1 MPLKGFICPDGERI
15 TIDDCLKEG
24 GCRRNDRC
32 ASRTY
37 LHMASSERPW
47 TGVPSTTMLINGTM
61 LANLRLSQPYYVSPD
76 SRAFMLHGTMAHA
89 KLTVEDDYS
98 LIEEKLDGAGT
109 EVTGIFDIY
118 EEENGVRKL
127 IDTKTSGSYKV
138 MKALGFYSYYEP
150 TGEVFKSGKRK
161 GEPKMRKMQGQSDD
175 EKDVWEWQLQLNMY
189 RIQLERLGFPVDR
202 LQIQC
207 IPRDGG
213 TYIATSRGV
222 LKNVYLF
229 DIDFLPDDQVLEY
242 FKRKRRALLYA
253 LRYGWTKPC
262 SAKENWDGIRCAR
275 FCEVAQHCPYGKYL
289 VKEKEKLA
297 MPIDGLS
304 EVVHEQIMGK
314 FRLGIKVPNKNGQG
328 EHPEEIRHFR
338 IDPTSIQDETKK
350 QAYIDAFHEKYKT
363 TEPTSLNVIFANE
376 DMEVTFP
383 QWYKAY
389 GSGSGLKCKGDGKTA
404 ECISE
409 DLLKTL
415 KPTGEKGERGYPMV
429 VCKGAGT
436 KQDPEGT
443 CCPHFGK
450 KNCNRVASLRFYVPD
465 IPGIALWE
473 VVTSSVV
480 SITNINS
487 ALKMLKDRLGHF
499 SWLPLELMRVPIEMT
514 HDGKKRT
521 HYVLAINMN
530 VSLLELMKYS
540 KQEPVEIMQSAI
552 NELDEHADMQYQADQ
567 PTALPEAAPLELPEN
582 VEDTDQVLQNYA
594 QVCHRL
600 AEDWGE
606 DTEVISGFLI
616 HNLDTEDKAYQIIM
630 QNLTDE
636 NWMTDMKNLFNQWVV
651 KEAKIDEPEET
662 EEKKTEPPKEEKK
675 EEKPPPRKK
684 NGEFTYDTLIVSLSQ
699 ELEIDKKKF
708 ATFAQE
714 FFGTKGK
721 ATLGMR
727 KALLEDEPK
736 KQLEEFYAKWEKE
749 KAEST
754 D

>member
-1 MPLKGFICPDGERI
+1 MPLKGFICPDGEKI
-15 TIDDCLKEG
+15 TITDCLKEG
-24 GCRRNDRC
+24 GCRRGDRC

-47 TGVPSTTMLINGTM
+47 TGTPSTTQLINGTM
-61 LANLRLSQPYYVSPD
+61 LAYQRLVQEYSLTPD

-89 KLTVEDDYS
+89 KLTVDDELS

-118 EEENGVRKL
+118 EVENGVASL
-127 IDTKTSGSYKV
+127 IDTKTSGSFKV
-138 MKALGFYSYYEP
+138 CKALGFYSYYED
-150 TGEVFKSGKRK
+150 TGVVYKSGKRK

-175 EKDVWEWQLQLNMY
+175 EKDVWEWELQLNMY
-189 RIQLERLGFPVDR
+189 RIQLERLGYPVDR
-202 LQIQC
+202 LKIQC

-229 DIDFLPDDQVLEY
+229 DINILPDDQVLEY

-253 LRYGWTKPC
+253 LKYGWTKPC

-275 FCEVAQHCPYGKYL
+275 FCEVAQFCPYGKYL

-304 EVVHEQIMGK
+304 EQVYEQIMGK
-314 FRLGIKVPNKNGQG
+314 FRLGIKVPTKSGKG
-328 EHPEEIRHFR
+328 DRPEEIRHFR
-338 IDPTSIQDETKK
+338 IDPTSIQDEVKK
-350 QAYIDAFHEKYKT
+350 QAYIDAFHEKYET
-363 TEPTSLNVIFANE
+363 EEPTVLNVIFANE

-409 DLLKTL
+409 DMQKELEL
-415 KPTGEKGERGYPMV
+415 TGAKGERGYPVV

-436 KQDPEGT
+436 KQDPKGT
-443 CCPHFGK
+443 CCSYFGK
-450 KNCNRVASLRFYVPD
+450 NNCNRVANLRFYVPD

-499 SWLPLELMRVPIEMT
+499 SWLPLELMRVPMEMT
-514 HDGKKRT
+514 HDGQKRT

-530 VSLLELMKYS
+530 VSLLELMQYS
-540 KQEPVEIMQSAI
+540 KQDPVEIIRATLQQ
-552 NELDEHADMQYQADQ
+552 ELADAEDVEYEAGQ
-567 PTALPEAAPLELPEN
+567 PNALPETAPLELPEN
-582 VEDTDQVLQNYA
+582 VEDTDQVIKNFAEL
-594 QVCHRL
+594 CHRL
-600 AEDWGE
+600 AEDWAE
-606 DTEVISGFLI
+606 DTEVIKGFLL
-616 HNLDTEDKAYQIIM
+616 HSLDTEDKAYQIVIL
-630 QNLTDE
+630 NLSDE

-651 KEAKIDEPEET
+651 SEAKIDEPEEPD
-662 EEKKTEPPKEEKK
+662 EEKQEEKEK
-675 EEKPPPRKK
+675 EKPPETPPPKKK
-684 NGEFTYDTLIVSLSQ
+684 NGDTTHDGMRDSLI
-699 ELEIDKKKF
+699 EILGVDKKKMTAF
-708 ATFAQE
+708 LE
-714 FFGTKGK
+714 SIYGTKGK
-721 ATLGMR
+721 ATLAMR
-727 KALLEDEPK
+727 KALKNEAAT
-736 KQLEEFYAKWEKE
+736 EEFEAEYTKWEKQQG
-749 KAEST
+749 EST
-754 D
+754 